1 MILAEMA
8 EVRCPLVVMALGP
21 EMDALEGMPPTP
33 SNFILRRAVPQLQVL
48 QRCDAFV
55 THGGA
60 NSVHEGLRFGVPLA
74 VVPIFG
80 DQPSNADA
88 IEQAG
93 AGKSFRH
100 PLATLTSSA
109 LRKAG
114 WQLLGNDD
122 SGSNTYRVAAQAMG
136 AKIQAGGGAVAA
148 ADAILEHASCAA
160 PAAAGGA

>member
-1 MILAEMA
+1 MGGEGGENTRAYH
-8 EVRCPLVVMALGP
+8 RSPRPLVVMALGN
-21 EMDALEGMPPTP
+21 ELDALEGMPPTP

-88 IEQAG
+88 IEHAG
-93 AGKSFRH
+93 SGKSFCH
-100 PLATLTSSA
+100 PLATLTSSS

-114 WQLLGNDD
+114 LQLSASGD
-122 SGSNTYRVAAQAMG
+122 SGNTYRVAAQAMG
-136 AKIQAGGGAVAA
+136 TKIQAGGGVVAA
-148 ADAILEHASCAA
+148 ADAILKHACAA
-160 PAAAGGA
+160 PTA